1 MAALPHFSARIVVFG
16 FSLAVTVL
24 ATWVTRRTRGV
35 PATPQRWPAT
45 FLRRLTAGLRA
56 GCRERASWV
65 GALAYGGLVSVLHF
79 GGLHFDVYVA
89 IAQWDLLTHAL
100 SGAGVALLLY
110 LTFHYGIDR
119 ARPLGWIVPAVLAI
133 GAGFELYEYLFK
145 SFWHAWSWQFYLEDT
160 AVDLLLNAIGGGLA
174 VAGLRIAG
182 TAESF

>member
-1 MAALPHFSARIVVFG
+1 MAALLSARLVVFG
-16 FSLAVTVL
+16 FAFLATVL
-24 ATWVTRRTRGV
+24 ATWLTRSTRGV
-35 PATPQRWPAT
+35 PPAPHRWPLT
-45 FLRRLTAGLRA
+45 FLGRLRAGLRA
-56 GCRERASWV
+56 GGRERASWL

-110 LTFHYGIDR
+110 LTFHQGIDR
-119 ARPLGWIVPAVLAI
+119 ARPLRWILPAVLAI

-160 AVDLLLNAIGGGLA
+160 AVDLLVNAVGGGLA
-174 VAGLRIAG
+174 VAGLRVAG
-182 TAESF
+182 AAESF